1 MKMLA
6 IGLGKQKGASIYH
19 QAFMVYGYPR
29 VILSVSR
36 QIISTQKILFGVG
49 IVENGYGQ
57 TAAIAVVGSDDL
69 EEKEKELLVKS
80 KRLAARLPFEQVDV
94 LIIDEMGK
102 DISGT
107 GFDTKVV
114 GRILMP
120 LVADEPQS
128 PQIKR
133 IVVCDLTEK
142 TEGNADGVGIADF
155 VTKRLVDKIDMNALR
170 TNAIAGAE
178 PEHARIP
185 MALKNDRE
193 AIDVAIQS
201 VGLIRRD
208 KLKIIR
214 IKNTMAL
221 MEVDVSTSYQTE
233 LAQRDD
239 LEIITDAGSLQFDG
253 EGNLTPFSFL
263 GA

>member
-1 MKMLA
+1 MV
-6 IGLGKQKGASIYH
+6 GKIDFPLMIRLKQNFEAPTIEDIAGEINA
-19 QAFMVYGYPR
+19 
-29 VILSVSR
+29 
-36 QIISTQKILFGVG
+36 QIKNL
-49 IVENGYGQ
+49 
-57 TAAIAVVGSDDL
+57 
-69 EEKEKELLVKS
+69 
-80 KRLAARLPFEQVDV
+80 
-94 LIIDEMGK
+94 GK

-128 PQIKR
+128 PKIKR
-133 IVVCDLTEK
+133 IVVCDLTKK

-155 VTKRLVDKIDMNALR
+155 VTKRLVDKIDINALR

-185 MALKNDRE
+185 LVLENDRE

-201 VGLIRRD
+201 VGLIQRD

-214 IKNTMAL
+214 IKNTMTL
-221 MEVDVSTSYQTE
+221 MEVDVSASYQTE

-239 LEIITDAGSLQFDG
+239 LETITDDGPFKFDG
-253 EGNLTPFSFL
+253 EGNLTPFFFL
-263 GA
+263 GS